1 MGSAKQRA
9 LGIACLLVVFSALA
23 QGGLSNGTFNGIEP
37 WTMVGWAGPN
47 EDVSHTADG
56 SGSAYVYMRLAEGEA
71 LQQSVA
77 VAPNTDYT
85 LSWYSTVET
94 CTNSFGVISIYG
106 ILDGS
111 DFQIDSEA
119 FYPGVSW
126 TPHSFDFNTANY
138 DQVKIS
144 YEPGTNVPNEYYRID
159 DVTLVPEPAS
169 LGLLALG
176 LLGLMRRR
184 S

>member
-23 QGGLSNGTFNGIEP
+23 QGGLSNGTFNGLEP
-37 WTMVGWAGPN
+37 WTTIGSAGLN
-47 EDVSHTADG
+47 EAVSHTADG
-56 SGSAYVYMRLAEGEA
+56 SGSAYVYMTQGEA

-77 VAPNTDYT
+77 VVPNTDYT
-85 LSWYSTVET
+85 LSWYSTVDA
-94 CTNSFGVISIYG
+94 CANSFGVISIYG

-176 LLGLMRRR
+176 LLGLVRKR